1 MRERKYR
8 RVWAF
13 AGMAAAVILLT
24 FLLVKACNYLVV
36 DDTQNYTRLTM
47 HDLYENTENI
57 DTVFIGASHCFRSYD
72 PELFTELTG
81 KTDRKSVV

>member
-57 DTVFIGASHCFRSYD
+57 DTVFIGASH
-72 PELFTELTG
+72 
-81 KTDRKSVV
+81 